1 MSMDAACLQRRGLT
15 CPTFGVHLTLC
26 LDIKNIP
33 PEPPELLTFLG
44 GGRVHYFRYFYTRMK
59 EKIFND
65 MEAKRKMKKKMKRL
79 LALLAAMVLIVSLIP
94 AAALAADETEEGT
107 SSETTYTVYSENK
120 TITVKALYNADYYT
134 QNTGIRDAI
143 NYIYNIASDKEN
155 WTITVESGTYLRF
168 EVPESLAGLTV
179 RAADDATVTIPVL
192 DGKNVGYNLF
202 SSDSSSKYSADTKT
216 DMGGIVI
223 LGADNVTLR
232 GLTIVAYGDGTLEY
246 TDGSRTSYN
255 WFACAVS
262 DYQSPY
268 SENYSN
274 GLTVDSCEFQG
285 NYSSS
290 GNTHSAILITNSE
303 TWTVTNCTFD
313 NWYQGVYFEEEGR
326 NAETI
331 EITNNVFIN
340 CNRATDGCLGAT
352 PSDNSTF
359 TVTGNT
365 FTGSVSLRT
374 KIILFDQ
381 SDYGSLGTLTIKD
394 NTFTNAALLLFD
406 TYNDLASSCSDPFTA
421 NTFDDNSYMVKAKES
436 TGEFGFASYYS
447 SPDYQVGYW
456 ELEEDDNWSEA
467 NLALIIAAI
476 NKANAAGSHE
486 LNMDIA
492 DLYDNYDYS
501 DYIVTCTHFKDAI
514 YWVGTTSEDYPAVEK
529 NVTSASI
536 SEDGYVAGELVD
548 FSLTVSVPDYL
559 NIYFEDGESG
569 LYGND
574 EDKRATERGSYIVT
588 VHDEMDEEL
597 ELDASSIAVSVGGVW
612 IDSYRYTLTTS
623 DLEDDCV
630 FEISIDLVSLV
641 EAGILTADEDG
652 NYQDIV
658 ITYSATVSEDA
669 EADDY
674 ENTTWVTYEAD
685 GKSDPSTVTVTVS
698 EPEPETEE
706 ETTEEE
712 TTEEETT
719 VEETTEEETTVEE
732 TTEEQTTEEKTTEEE
747 TTQTEET
754 EETEEDTPVVGST
767 GIMIWMILLGA
778 AALCVA
784 VMIARKKI
792 AG

>member
-1 MSMDAACLQRRGLT
+1 
-15 CPTFGVHLTLC
+15 
-26 LDIKNIP
+26 
-33 PEPPELLTFLG
+33 
-44 GGRVHYFRYFYTRMK
+44 MK

-65 MEAKRKMKKKMKRL
+65 MEAKRKMKKKMRRL

-94 AAALAADETEEGT
+94 AAALAADETEEDDT
-107 SSETTYTVYSENK
+107 SSVTTYTVDIENK
-120 TITVKALYNADYYT
+120 TITVKALYDADYYY

-143 NYIYNIASDKEN
+143 KYIYTSESDKEG

-179 RAADDATVTIPVL
+179 QAADGDTVTIPVL
-192 DGKNVGYNLF
+192 DGKDVGYNLF

-223 LGADNVTLR
+223 LGADNVTLK
-232 GLTIVAYGDGTLEY
+232 GLTIVMYDNNLTVNDNGTL
-246 TDGSRTSYN
+246 GSYN
-255 WFACAVS
+255 WFASAVS

-274 GLTVDSCEFQG
+274 GLTIDSCVFQG
-285 NYSSS
+285 NYSSD
-290 GNTHSAILITNSE
+290 GNTHAAILITNSE

-313 NWYQGVYFEEEGR
+313 NWYQGVYFEAEVR

-331 EITNNVFIN
+331 KITNNVFID
-340 CNRATDGCLGAT
+340 CNRATDGCLGAK

-381 SDYGSLGTLTIKD
+381 SDYGSLGTLTIED

-456 ELEEDDNWSEA
+456 ELEEDDNWTEA
-467 NLALIIAAI
+467 ELALIIAAI
-476 NKANAAGSHE
+476 NEANAAGSHE

-492 DLYDNYDYS
+492 DLYENYYYS

-514 YWVGTTSEDYPAVEK
+514 YWVGTTSEDYPTVEK
-529 NVTSASI
+529 NVTSASD
-536 SEDGYVAGELVD
+536 SEKGYAAAGELVD

-574 EDKRATERGSYIVT
+574 EDERATERGSYVVT
-588 VHDEMDEEL
+588 VHDTMDSVL
-597 ELDASSIAVSVGGVW
+597 TLNTDSIAVIVNGVVL
-612 IDSYRYTLTTS
+612 DTYRYTLVTS
-623 DLEDDCV
+623 DLEDGCT
-630 FEISIDLVSLV
+630 FEIAIDLVDLV
-641 EAGILTADEDG
+641 EAGILTADENGD
-652 NYQDIV
+652 YQDIV
-658 ITYSATVSEDA
+658 ISYSATVSEDA

-767 GIMIWMILLGA
+767 GFMIWMILLGA